1 MSVTSDVERAAAHNG
16 DAATGAP
23 DDVYR
28 PLPTAAVASCLLGVI
43 SIVALLEF
51 WPTKALPAIGLIAG
65 LIALR
70 QIAQSPDEFS
80 GRKVALLGV
89 ALSSFFLIAGS
100 AVSLLVPILEVPADH
115 VKISYED
122 LKPSADRPHAVPA
135 EAAELDGKKV
145 FIKGFMFPTT
155 HVNGI
160 RKFLL
165 CRDNGDCCFGGQ
177 PPSSDMVWVELNA
190 PLETEF
196 NTRLRHVGGTFH
208 VTGSHLADVRQEI
221 LYRLD
226 ADYIK

>member
-1 MSVTSDVERAAAHNG
+1 MSMTSDVERTAGRHG
-16 DAATGAP
+16 DPSIGTA

-28 PLPTAAVASCLLGVI
+28 PLPAAAVAGCLLGVV

-51 WPTKALPAIGLIAG
+51 WPTKALPAVGLVAG
-65 LIALR
+65 LVGLR
-70 QIAQSPDEFS
+70 QITQSPDEYS

-89 ALSSFFLIAGS
+89 GLSAFFLLAGS
-100 AVSLLVPILEVPADH
+100 AVSVLVPIWEVPADH

-122 LKPSADRPHAVPA
+122 LKPPADRPNAVSPA
-135 EAAELDGKKV
+135 AAELDGRKV
-145 FIKGFMFPTT
+145 FLKGFMFPTT
-155 HVNGI
+155 HAGGI

-196 NTRLRHVGGTFH
+196 TTRLRHVGGTFH
-208 VTGSHLADVRQEI
+208 VAGSRMADVRQEI